1 MGNPS
6 ATVLDHLVAGKLMHG
21 YEVRK
26 LPKDCVVATVPFE
39 GRTALVIKAE
49 GPGGN
54 VGKPGD
60 AVEAVIEENEGK
72 IGMLNHD

>member
-1 MGNPS
+1 MAMKS
-6 ATVLDHLVAGKLMHG
+6 AN
-21 YEVRK
+21 Y
-26 LPKDCVVATVPFE
+26 PKTGVMATVPFE
-39 GRTALVIKAE
+39 GRTAIVIKAE

-72 IGMLNHD
+72 IGYANHDRCRSQNWKAKRLVK

>member
-1 MGNPS
+1 M
-6 ATVLDHLVAGKLMHG
+6 
-21 YEVRK
+21 
-26 LPKDCVVATVPFE
+26 ATVPFE